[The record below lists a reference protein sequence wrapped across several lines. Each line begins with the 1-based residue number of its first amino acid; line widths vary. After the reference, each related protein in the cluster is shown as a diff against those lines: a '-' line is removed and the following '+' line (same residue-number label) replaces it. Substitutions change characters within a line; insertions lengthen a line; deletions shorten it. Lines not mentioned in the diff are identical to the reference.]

1 MSPTP
6 FARFVR
12 EDMRLVV
19 LRLLDEMPGYTAN
32 SSTLASALIDYGFA
46 ASRDQVRTELHW
58 LADQGALELTEVGP
72 VLVARLLERGQDVAK
87 GRTSMP
93 GVKRPGA

>member
-6 FARFVR
+6 FARFLR
-12 EDMRLVV
+12 EDMRLVL

-32 SSTLASALIDYGFA
+32 SSTLAGALADFGFA
-46 ASRDQVRTELHW
+46 ASRDQIKTELHW

-72 VLVARLLERGQDVAK
+72 VLVAKLVERGQDVAK
-87 GRTSMP
+87 GRATIP